1 MPTECAPVNAMAM
14 KVVVKRR
21 WRKVV
26 RGLSGALCGDE
37 VISRGIRISTQIYT
51 LPSHTDGFIVW
62 IYMQPKYFWNS
73 NLYCNFK
80 PCFY

>member
-37 VISRGIRISTQIYT
+37 VMEVEGYQHKFTQPHTGMDLYATQIF
-51 LPSHTDGFIVW
+51 LE
-62 IYMQPKYFWNS
+62 
-73 NLYCNFK
+73 FK
-80 PCFY
+80 FVL

>member
-51 LPSHTDGFIVW
+51 LPSHTDGFTQ
-62 IYMQPKYFWNS
+62 YCMD
-73 NLYCNFK
+73 LYATQIFLEFK
-80 PCFY
+80 FVL

>member
-37 VISRGIRISTQIYT
+37 VMEVEGYQHKFTHF
-51 LPSHTDGFIVW
+51 PHTDGFIVW